1 MMIYVVIQFFA
12 ILFLVVN
19 AQIEKFD
26 IFSAVLLTF
35 SLIIGIT
42 ALINMKLANL
52 NILPTFKDGHQ
63 LVTTGLYRYIR
74 HPMYTSVIFLCFS
87 LLLTNLS
94 IINQLVMLILIIDLW
109 LKSSFEERLLLA
121 QFDDYQNYQKSTAR
135 FLPFI

>member
-63 LVTTGLYRYIR
+63 LVTTGLNRYIR
-74 HPMYTSVIFLCFS
+74 HPMYTRVIFLCFS

>member
-1 MMIYVVIQFFA
+1 MIYVVIQFFA